1 VKKFFKMVL
10 RFFMYVVAFIL
21 PIVALA
27 AIGFRSTV
35 GLASKPAQWAVIP
48 EPGGASL
55 LTKSFDP
62 AKPTVAIVLG
72 NDQTEITDFLIPY
85 ELFSAS
91 NAYNVY
97 AVAPE
102 SKITTLMGGLEVMP
116 DFSYG
121 ELDRLLGKSPDVV
134 MIPAIPNTIN
144 QNNQP
149 VLTWIKQQSEKGSFI
164 FSICVGAETFAATGL
179 LDGRTAT
186 THWGDIGRIE
196 QQYPAVNWVRGVRYV
211 DGDTYM
217 TSAGIT
223 SGIDAVLHYIAQ
235 HNGDAVAQ
243 AVSQKIHY
251 PGYEY
256 VNNPQVEQYSAV
268 SVTPLDLM
276 NILFHR
282 DHPTDGVLLYD
293 GIGEL
298 ELASI
303 FDTYAATY
311 STKLQSVSQT
321 RQWITTKYGLQ
332 IVPRWDFKD
341 IPTIA
346 RLIVPGS
353 QARQLAAAQVSAWNS
368 NGNVAQAVFLHAD
381 NPNDFAFDSPLQD
394 LAHQENIATAIL
406 DAKRLEYRPGT
417 LLTEGSGWPIWLTIR
432 PLLLG
437 LVSLAITIFISKRWR
452 FRSLNRTGDVT
463 VPSQV

>member
-1 VKKFFKMVL
+1 MKKFFKNAL
-10 RFFMYVVAFIL
+10 RFFMYVLAFIL

-27 AIGFRSTV
+27 VIGFRSTV
-35 GLASKPAQWAVIP
+35 GLASKPAHWADLP
-48 EPGGASL
+48 KADGDSPH
-55 LTKSFDP
+55 TKSYDP
-62 AKPTVAIVLG
+62 TKPTVAVILG

-91 NAYNVY
+91 EVYNVY

-102 SKITTLMGGLEVMP
+102 RKLTTLMGGLEVMP
-116 DFSYG
+116 DFSYS

-134 MIPAIPNTIN
+134 VIPAIPNTTN

-196 QQYPAVNWVRGVRYV
+196 QEYPAVNWVRGVRYV
-211 DGDTYM
+211 DGGDYM

-235 HNGDAVAQ
+235 HNGDSVAQ

-251 PGYEY
+251 PSYEY
-256 VNNPQVEQYSAV
+256 VNNPQVEQYSPV

-276 NILFHR
+276 NILFHW

-293 GIGEL
+293 GIDEL
-298 ELASI
+298 ELTSI

-321 RQWITTKYGLQ
+321 RGWITTKYGLQ

-341 IPTIA
+341 VPTIA

-353 QARQLAAAQVSAWNS
+353 QARQLAMVQVSAWES

-381 NPNDFAFDSPLQD
+381 NPNGFAFDAPLQD

-417 LLTEGSGWPIWLTIR
+417 LLTEGSGWPVWLTIR

-437 LVSLAITIFISKRWR
+437 LVSLAITVFISKRWHR
-452 FRSLNRTGDVT
+452 RSLPSLEGVT
-463 VPSQV
+463 VPAQA